1 MAVAQ
6 DATPSI
12 FWNIVTASGATSAA
26 LFASVY
32 VYWRLKPFSAH
43 KKRVSDMKALRDL
56 VLYNADDLEDV
67 LAALSERATCAI
79 PSALTLHPCA
89 RQPAL
94 LCPLSGAAAPQASP
108 GCKHAAPPTARR
120 NALAALSKRA
130 ACAPWRR
137 STQPA
142 SMPRF

>member
-1 MAVAQ
+1 MWKGRVMYPTLSIHPTAAAQ

-79 PSALTLHPCA
+79 PSDLTLHPLGSPA
-89 RQPAL
+89 R
-94 LCPLSGAAAPQASP
+94 
-108 GCKHAAPPTARR
+108 
-120 NALAALSKRA
+120 AALGATTPDGAPGGTRVQAGRA
-130 ACAPWRR
+130 ADGSAGGLRR
-137 STQPA
+137 
-142 SMPRF
+142 